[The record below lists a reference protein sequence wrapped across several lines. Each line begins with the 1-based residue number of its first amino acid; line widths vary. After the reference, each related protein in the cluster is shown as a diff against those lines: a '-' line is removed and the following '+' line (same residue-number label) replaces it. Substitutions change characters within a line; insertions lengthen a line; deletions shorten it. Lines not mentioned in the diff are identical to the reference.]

1 MTDHMTA
8 SERLRD
14 RRESRSTRVYF
25 LLPTVCAVL
34 ALFITWRA
42 LAMGVCG

>member
-25 LLPTVCAVL
+25 LLPTACAVL
-34 ALFITWRA
+34 ALLAVWRSV
-42 LAMGVCG
+42 GICS